1 MKKVIKSDL
10 APAPVGPYSQAV
22 LINGTLYCSG
32 QIALVP
38 STGKLNNES
47 IKIETK
53 QVMENLSAILSE
65 AGMNFSNVVK
75 CSIFLK
81 DMGDFAEMN
90 SVYGNY
96 FSSAPPARET
106 VQVSALPLYVNI
118 EISLIAYKDI

>member
-1 MKKVIKSDL
+1 MKKVIKSDS
-10 APAPVGPYSQAV
+10 APAPVGPYSQAI

-38 STGKLNNES
+38 STGKLNNPD
-47 IKIETK
+47 IKTETK
-53 QVMENLSAILSE
+53 QVMENLSAILNE

>member
-32 QIALVP
+32 QVAIVP
-38 STGKLNNES
+38 ATGKLNNPD
-47 IKIETK
+47 IKTETK
-53 QVMENLSAILSE
+53 QVMENLAAILKE
-65 AGMNFSNVVK
+65 ADMNFSNVVK

-81 DMGDFAEMN
+81 DMADFAEMN

-96 FSSAPPARET
+96 FTSEPPARET

-118 EISLIAYKDI
+118 EISLIAYK